1 MAQYT
6 IQAPDGRIITLEGPA
21 GASQEQVLEQA
32 RILYA
37 QRTRP
42 DFTAPTTETYDAS
55 AEAMSSGV
63 PYTGVS
69 SAGDASVSGFLRGSV
84 YDPIAAVRQLVSD
97 EQRKSVAKEEALY
110 QESRRQR
117 GDTGFEG
124 SRLLGGIVS
133 PTNVLLPLRGAQL
146 VTTGGRLGQ
155 VATAGAISG
164 ALQPTFD
171 VKNAGD
177 VAEFLESKIE
187 QVGLGAVTGIFAD
200 LGLTAGAKG
209 VNFVKDL
216 AKPMTKSGRQQV
228 LQDTIVKLSG
238 DDVERVVE
246 AARNVRPIV
255 PGSMPT
261 VGEAI
266 ADIPG
271 ATALAAQQRRLAADI
286 PSGGSALFATREA
299 EQEAAR
305 LAAIRGIGQDEA
317 ALKALVAERDSVTG
331 PMREEAL
338 SQANIAG
345 TTVGP
350 RLEAE
355 LASRQA
361 SMVNAL
367 QQQGQLESLAAQ
379 QAGIA
384 QQPFAPMAAA
394 GIPAISGRY
403 SVAATTAA
411 EAIDAAKLT
420 GNILSQRKAETAL
433 KKAQVQSLADE
444 GFYPL
449 KVDPVVQRV
458 DQILRT
464 PGDMASDVAQ
474 DVLSSLR
481 RKLTNLDPARGPVL
495 INSNGVID
503 SRNLY
508 TIRKEIADDI
518 NSFADIKK
526 TSDKRNLARLETNL
540 KSIIDDAIEKA
551 GGVSWKKYLSGYAD
565 YSTRINRMKIGQ
577 YLEDK
582 LRTPV
587 GDKERVGAF
596 AQAIKDAPTTIKRAT
611 GAARY
616 QQPEDILAPNEVA
629 AMNAVYADLQRSMKA
644 GNLSRK
650 ARAAGLIEDEF
661 ISPPT
666 YFNQLVTT
674 VNKMF
679 SKVKGNA
686 LTKIDAEM
694 AQLLANPQ
702 QFVAFMEAI
711 PKERAQGLM
720 GVLFPRMS
728 PESRIVLRNILA
740 TEALVEAGTLP

>member
-1 MAQYT
+1 MAEYKV
-6 IQAPDGRIITLEGPA
+6 QAPDGSVIRLEGPA
-21 GASQEQVLEQA
+21 GASQEEVLAQA
-32 RILYA
+32 KRLYA
-37 QRTRP
+37 QRAKP

-55 AEAMSSGV
+55 AEAMASGV

-69 SAGDASVSGFLRGSV
+69 SAGDASVSGFLRGAV

-97 EQRKSVAKEEALY
+97 EQRKNVAKEEALY
-110 QESRRQR
+110 QEARRQR

-133 PTNVLLPLRGAQL
+133 PVNVIAPIRAAQL
-146 VTTGGRLGQ
+146 VTRGGRLGQ
-155 VATAGAISG
+155 VATAGAVSG
-164 ALQPTFD
+164 ALQPAFD
-171 VKNAGD
+171 IKDAGD
-177 VAEFLESKIE
+177 TAEFIESKIE
-187 QVGLGAVTGIFAD
+187 QVGLGAVTGVLAD
-200 LGLTAGAKG
+200 LGLTAGGK
-209 VNFVKDL
+209 VINFARDL
-216 AKPMTKSGRQQV
+216 RKPLTESGRKEV
-228 LQDTIVKLSG
+228 LQDLLTKLSG
-238 DDVERVVE
+238 DDVEKVVD
-246 AARNVRPIV
+246 AVRNVRPLV

-271 ATALAAQQRRLAADI
+271 ATALAAQQRRLAGDI

-305 LAAIRGIGQDEA
+305 LAAIREIGQDEA
-317 ALKALVAERDSVTG
+317 ALAAMQAERTAVTG
-331 PMREEAL
+331 PLREEAL
-338 SQANIAG
+338 AQANIAG

-361 SMVNAL
+361 SMVDAL
-367 QQQGQLESLAAQ
+367 QQQGQLQTLAAQ

-420 GNILSQRKAETAL
+420 GNILAQRQAEVAL
-433 KKAQVQSLADE
+433 RRTQIQSLADE

-449 KVDPVVQRV
+449 KVDPVVQRI
-458 DQILRT
+458 DQILRS
-464 PGDMASDVAQ
+464 PGDMASDVTQ

-481 RKLTNLDPARGPVL
+481 AKLDPSLRPDLV
-495 INSNGVID
+495 SPNGVID

-518 NSFADIKK
+518 NQFAKVRQ
-526 TSDKRNLARLETNL
+526 TSDKRNLARLETGL
-540 KSIIDDAIEKA
+540 KSVIDDAIEKA
-551 GGVSWKKYLSGYAD
+551 GGVSWKNYLSQ
-565 YSTRINRMKIGQ
+565 YSQYSEKINVMKIGQ
-577 YLEDK
+577 YLENK
-582 LRTPV
+582 LQTAI

-596 AQAIKDAPTTIKRAT
+596 AQAVQDAPTTIQRAT
-611 GAARY
+611 GGPRY
-616 QQPEDILAPNEVA
+616 EKLSDVLTDKQVGAI
-629 AMNAVYADLQRSMKA
+629 NAVYADLQRASKA
-644 GNLSRK
+644 GNLARK
-650 ARAAGLIEDEF
+650 ARAAGLTEGEF
-661 ISPPT
+661 VTPPT
-666 YFNQLVTT
+666 VFNQTMTL

-679 SKVKGNA
+679 SKIKGNA

-702 QFVAFMEAI
+702 QFVTFMEAI
-711 PKERAQGLM
+711 PKERAQGIM
-720 GVLFPRMS
+720 SVIFPRLS
-728 PESRIVLRNILA
+728 PESRIVMRNILA

>member
-1 MAQYT
+1 MAEYKV
-6 IQAPDGRIITLEGPA
+6 QAPDGSVIRLEGPA
-21 GASQEQVLEQA
+21 GASQEEVLAQA
-32 RILYA
+32 KRLYA
-37 QRTRP
+37 QRVKP

-55 AEAMSSGV
+55 AEAMASGV

-69 SAGDASVSGFLRGSV
+69 SAGDASVSGFLRGAV

-97 EQRKSVAKEEALY
+97 EQRKNVAKEEALY
-110 QESRRQR
+110 QEARRQR
-117 GDTGFEG
+117 GDAGFEG

-133 PTNVLLPLRGAQL
+133 PVNVLAPLRAAQL
-146 VTTGGRLGQ
+146 VTRGGRLGQ
-155 VATAGAISG
+155 VATAGAVSG

-171 VKNAGD
+171 IKDAGD
-177 VAEFLESKIE
+177 TAEFIESKIE
-187 QVGLGAVTGIFAD
+187 QVGLGAVTGVLAD
-200 LGLTAGAKG
+200 LGLTAGGK
-209 VNFVKDL
+209 VINFARDL
-216 AKPMTKSGRQQV
+216 RKPLTESGRKEV
-228 LQDTIVKLSG
+228 LQDLLTKLSG
-238 DDVERVVE
+238 DDVEKVVD
-246 AARNVRPIV
+246 AVRNVRPLV

-271 ATALAAQQRRLAADI
+271 ATALAAQQRRLTGDI

-305 LAAIRGIGQDEA
+305 LAAIREIGQDEA
-317 ALKALVAERDSVTG
+317 ALAAMQAERTAVTG
-331 PMREEAL
+331 PLREEAL
-338 SQANIAG
+338 AQANIAG

-361 SMVNAL
+361 SMVDAL
-367 QQQGQLESLAAQ
+367 QQQGQLQTLAAQ

-420 GNILSQRKAETAL
+420 GNILAQRQAEVAL
-433 KKAQVQSLADE
+433 RRTQIQSLADE

-449 KVDPVVQRV
+449 KVDPVVQRI
-458 DQILRT
+458 DQILRS
-464 PGDMASDVAQ
+464 PGDMASDVTQ

-481 RKLTNLDPARGPVL
+481 AKLDPSLRPDLV
-495 INSNGVID
+495 SPNGVID

-518 NSFADIKK
+518 NQFAKVRQ
-526 TSDKRNLARLETNL
+526 TSDKRNLARLETGL
-540 KSIIDDAIEKA
+540 KSVIDDAIEKA
-551 GGVSWKKYLSGYAD
+551 GGVSWKNYLSQ
-565 YSTRINRMKIGQ
+565 YSQYSEKINVMKIGQ
-577 YLEDK
+577 YLENK
-582 LRTPV
+582 LQTAI

-596 AQAIKDAPTTIKRAT
+596 AQAVQDAPTTIQRAT
-611 GAARY
+611 GGPRY
-616 QQPEDILAPNEVA
+616 EKLSDVLTDKQVGAI
-629 AMNAVYADLQRSMKA
+629 NAVYADLQRASKA
-644 GNLSRK
+644 GNLARK
-650 ARAAGLIEDEF
+650 ARAAGLTEGEF
-661 ISPPT
+661 VTPPT
-666 YFNQLVTT
+666 VFNQTMTL

-679 SKVKGNA
+679 SKIKGNA

-702 QFVAFMEAI
+702 QFVTFMEAI
-711 PKERAQGLM
+711 PKERAQGIM
-720 GVLFPRMS
+720 SVIFPRLS
-728 PESRIVLRNILA
+728 PESRIVMRNILA
-740 TEALVEAGTLP
+740 TEALVEAETLP

>member
-1 MAQYT
+1 MAEYKV
-6 IQAPDGRIITLEGPA
+6 QAPDGSVIRLEGPA
-21 GASQEQVLEQA
+21 GASQEEVLAQA
-32 RILYA
+32 KRLYA
-37 QRTRP
+37 QKAKP

-55 AEAMSSGV
+55 AEAMASGV

-69 SAGDASVSGFLRGSV
+69 SAGDASVSGFLRGAV

-110 QESRRQR
+110 QEARRQR

-133 PTNVLLPLRGAQL
+133 PVNVLAPIRAAQL
-146 VTTGGRLGQ
+146 VTRGGRLGQ
-155 VATAGAISG
+155 VATAGAVSG

-171 VKNAGD
+171 IKDAGD
-177 VAEFLESKIE
+177 TAEFIESKIE
-187 QVGLGAVTGIFAD
+187 QVGLGAVTGVLAD
-200 LGLTAGAKG
+200 LGLTAGGK
-209 VNFVKDL
+209 VINFARDL
-216 AKPMTKSGRQQV
+216 RKPLTESGRKEV
-228 LQDTIVKLSG
+228 LQDLLTKLSG
-238 DDVERVVE
+238 DDVEKVVD
-246 AARNVRPIV
+246 AVRNVRPLV

-271 ATALAAQQRRLAADI
+271 ATALAAQQRRLAGDI

-305 LAAIRGIGQDEA
+305 LAAIREIGQDEA
-317 ALKALVAERDSVTG
+317 ALAAMQAERTAVTG
-331 PMREEAL
+331 PLREEAL
-338 SQANIAG
+338 AQANIAG

-361 SMVNAL
+361 SMVDAL
-367 QQQGQLESLAAQ
+367 QQQGQLQTLAAQ

-420 GNILSQRKAETAL
+420 GNILAQRQAEVAL
-433 KKAQVQSLADE
+433 RRTQIQSLADE

-449 KVDPVVQRV
+449 KVDPVVQRI
-458 DQILRT
+458 DQILRS
-464 PGDMASDVAQ
+464 PGDMASDVTQ

-481 RKLTNLDPARGPVL
+481 AKLDPSLRPDLV
-495 INSNGVID
+495 SPNGVID

-518 NSFADIKK
+518 NQFAKVRQ
-526 TSDKRNLARLETNL
+526 TSDKRNLARLETGL
-540 KSIIDDAIEKA
+540 KSVIDDAIEKA
-551 GGVSWKKYLSGYAD
+551 GGVSWKNYLSQ
-565 YSTRINRMKIGQ
+565 YSQYSEKINVMKIGQ
-577 YLEDK
+577 YLENK
-582 LRTPV
+582 LQTAI

-596 AQAIKDAPTTIKRAT
+596 AQAVQDAPTTIQRAT
-611 GAARY
+611 GGPRY
-616 QQPEDILAPNEVA
+616 EKLSDVLTDKQVGAI
-629 AMNAVYADLQRSMKA
+629 NAVYADLQRASKA
-644 GNLSRK
+644 GNLARK
-650 ARAAGLIEDEF
+650 ARAAGLTEGEF
-661 ISPPT
+661 VTPPT
-666 YFNQLVTT
+666 VFNQTMTL

-679 SKVKGNA
+679 SKIKGNA

-702 QFVAFMEAI
+702 QFVTFMEAI
-711 PKERAQGLM
+711 PKERAQGIM
-720 GVLFPRMS
+720 SVIFPRLS
-728 PESRIVLRNILA
+728 PESRIVMRNILA
-740 TEALVEAGTLP
+740 TEALVEAETLP

>member
-1 MAQYT
+1 MAEYKV
-6 IQAPDGRIITLEGPA
+6 QAPDGSVIRLEGPA
-21 GASQEQVLEQA
+21 GASQEEVLAQA
-32 RILYA
+32 KRLYA
-37 QRTRP
+37 QRAKP

-55 AEAMSSGV
+55 AEAMASGV

-69 SAGDASVSGFLRGSV
+69 SAGDASVSGFLRGAV

-97 EQRKSVAKEEALY
+97 EQRKNVAKEEALY
-110 QESRRQR
+110 QEARRQR

-133 PTNVLLPLRGAQL
+133 PVNVIAPIRAAQL
-146 VTTGGRLGQ
+146 VTRGGRLGQ
-155 VATAGAISG
+155 VATAGAVSG
-164 ALQPTFD
+164 ALQPAFD
-171 VKNAGD
+171 IKDAGD
-177 VAEFLESKIE
+177 TAEFIESKIE
-187 QVGLGAVTGIFAD
+187 QVGLGAVTGVLAD
-200 LGLTAGAKG
+200 LGLTAGGK
-209 VNFVKDL
+209 VINFARDL
-216 AKPMTKSGRQQV
+216 RKPLTESGRKEV
-228 LQDTIVKLSG
+228 LQDLLTKLSG
-238 DDVERVVE
+238 DDVEKVVD
-246 AARNVRPIV
+246 AVRNVRPLV

-271 ATALAAQQRRLAADI
+271 ATALAAQQRRLAGDI

-305 LAAIRGIGQDEA
+305 LAAIREIGQDEA
-317 ALKALVAERDSVTG
+317 ALAAMQAERTAVTG
-331 PMREEAL
+331 PLREEAL
-338 SQANIAG
+338 AQANIAG

-361 SMVNAL
+361 SMVDAL
-367 QQQGQLESLAAQ
+367 QQQGQLQTLAAQ

-420 GNILSQRKAETAL
+420 GNILAQRQAEVAL
-433 KKAQVQSLADE
+433 RRTQIQSLADE

-449 KVDPVVQRV
+449 KVDPVVQRI
-458 DQILRT
+458 DQILRS
-464 PGDMASDVAQ
+464 PGDMASDVTQ

-481 RKLTNLDPARGPVL
+481 AKLDPSLRPDLV
-495 INSNGVID
+495 SPNGVID

-518 NSFADIKK
+518 NQFAKVRQ
-526 TSDKRNLARLETNL
+526 TSDKRNLARLETGL
-540 KSIIDDAIEKA
+540 KSVIDDAIEKA
-551 GGVSWKKYLSGYAD
+551 GGVSWKNYLSQ
-565 YSTRINRMKIGQ
+565 YSQYSEKINVMKIGQ
-577 YLEDK
+577 YLENK
-582 LRTPV
+582 LQTAI

-596 AQAIKDAPTTIKRAT
+596 AQAVQDAPTTIQRAT
-611 GAARY
+611 GGPRY
-616 QQPEDILAPNEVA
+616 EKLSDVLTDKQVGAI
-629 AMNAVYADLQRSMKA
+629 NAVYADLQRASKA
-644 GNLSRK
+644 GNLARK
-650 ARAAGLIEDEF
+650 ARAAGLTEGEF
-661 ISPPT
+661 VTPPT
-666 YFNQLVTT
+666 VFNQTMTL

-679 SKVKGNA
+679 SKIKGNA
-686 LTKIDAEM
+686 ITKIDAEM

-702 QFVAFMEAI
+702 QFVTFMEAI
-711 PKERAQGLM
+711 PKERAQGIM
-720 GVLFPRMS
+720 SVIFPRLS
-728 PESRIVLRNILA
+728 PESRIVMRNILA

>member
-1 MAQYT
+1 MAEYKV
-6 IQAPDGRIITLEGPA
+6 QAPDGSVIRLEGPA
-21 GASQEQVLEQA
+21 GASQEEVLAQA
-32 RILYA
+32 KRLYA
-37 QRTRP
+37 QRAKP

-55 AEAMSSGV
+55 AEAMASGV

-69 SAGDASVSGFLRGSV
+69 SAGDASVSGFLRGAV

-97 EQRKSVAKEEALY
+97 EQRKNVAKEEALY

-133 PTNVLLPLRGAQL
+133 PVNVIAPIRAAQL
-146 VTTGGRLGQ
+146 VTRGGRLGQ
-155 VATAGAISG
+155 VATAGAVSG

-171 VKNAGD
+171 IKDAGD
-177 VAEFLESKIE
+177 TAEFIESKIE
-187 QVGLGAVTGIFAD
+187 QVGLGAVTGVLAD
-200 LGLTAGAKG
+200 LGITAGGK
-209 VNFVKDL
+209 VINFAKDL
-216 AKPMTKSGRQQV
+216 RKPLTESGRKEA
-228 LQDTIVKLSG
+228 LQDILTKLSG
-238 DDVERVVE
+238 DDVEKVVD
-246 AARNVRPIV
+246 AVRNVRPLV

-271 ATALAAQQRRLAADI
+271 ATALAAQQRRLAGDI

-305 LAAIRGIGQDEA
+305 LAAIRAIGQDEA
-317 ALKALVAERDSVTG
+317 ALAAMQAERTAVTG

-338 SQANIAG
+338 AQANIAG

-367 QQQGQLESLAAQ
+367 QQQGQLEALAAQ

-411 EAIDAAKLT
+411 EAIDAAKLA
-420 GNILSQRKAETAL
+420 GNIVAQRKAETAL
-433 KKAQVQSLADE
+433 RKTQVQSLADE

-481 RKLTNLDPARGPVL
+481 FKLTNLDIDKGKVL
-495 INSNGVID
+495 INPNGVID

-518 NSFADIKK
+518 NKFADVKK

-540 KSIIDDAIEKA
+540 KVIIDEAIEKA
-551 GGVSWKKYLSGYAD
+551 GGVSWKNYLSQ
-565 YSTRINRMKIGQ
+565 YSEYSKKINVMKIGQ
-577 YLEDK
+577 YLENK
-582 LRTPV
+582 LQTAI

-596 AQAIKDAPTTIKRAT
+596 AQAVKDAPTTIQRAAGGPRYEKLSDVLT
-611 GAARY
+611 DKQVGA
-616 QQPEDILAPNEVA
+616 I
-629 AMNAVYADLQRSMKA
+629 NAVYADLQRASKA
-644 GNLSRK
+644 GNLARK
-650 ARAAGLIEDEF
+650 ARAAGLTEGEF
-661 ISPPT
+661 VTPPT
-666 YFNQLVTT
+666 VFNQTMTL

-679 SKVKGNA
+679 SKIKGNA

-702 QFVAFMEAI
+702 QFVTFMESI

-720 GVLFPRMS
+720 SVIFPRLS
-728 PESRIVLRNILA
+728 PESRIVMRNILA
-740 TEALVEAGTLP
+740 TEALVEAETLP

>member
-1 MAQYT
+1 MAEYKV
-6 IQAPDGRIITLEGPA
+6 QAPDGSVIRLEGPA
-21 GASQEQVLEQA
+21 GASQEEVLAQA
-32 RILYA
+32 KRLYA
-37 QRTRP
+37 QRAKP

-55 AEAMSSGV
+55 AEAMASGV

-69 SAGDASVSGFLRGSV
+69 SAGDASVSGFLRGAV

-110 QESRRQR
+110 QEARRQR

-133 PTNVLLPLRGAQL
+133 PVNVLAPLRAAQL
-146 VTTGGRLGQ
+146 VTRGGRLGQ
-155 VATAGAISG
+155 VATAGAVSG

-171 VKNAGD
+171 IKDAGD
-177 VAEFLESKIE
+177 TAEFIESKIE
-187 QVGLGAVTGIFAD
+187 QVGLGAVTGVLAD
-200 LGLTAGAKG
+200 LGLTAGGK
-209 VNFVKDL
+209 VINFARDL
-216 AKPMTKSGRQQV
+216 RKPLTESGRKEV
-228 LQDTIVKLSG
+228 LQDLLTKLSG
-238 DDVERVVE
+238 DDVEKVVD
-246 AARNVRPIV
+246 AVRNVRPLV

-271 ATALAAQQRRLAADI
+271 ATALAAQQRRLAGDI

-305 LAAIRGIGQDEA
+305 LAAIREIGQDEA
-317 ALKALVAERDSVTG
+317 ALKALIDQRTAVTG
-331 PMREEAL
+331 PLREEAL
-338 SQANIAG
+338 AQANIAG

-361 SMVNAL
+361 SMVDAL
-367 QQQGQLESLAAQ
+367 QQQGQLQTLAAQ

-420 GNILSQRKAETAL
+420 GNILAQRQAEVAL
-433 KKAQVQSLADE
+433 RRTQIQSLADE

-449 KVDPVVQRV
+449 KVDPVVQRI
-458 DQILRT
+458 DQILRS
-464 PGDMASDVAQ
+464 PGDMASDVTQ

-481 RKLTNLDPARGPVL
+481 AKLDPSLRPDLV
-495 INSNGVID
+495 SPNGVID

-518 NSFADIKK
+518 NQFAKVRQ
-526 TSDKRNLARLETNL
+526 TSDKRNLARLETGL
-540 KSIIDDAIEKA
+540 KSVIDDAIEKA
-551 GGVSWKKYLSGYAD
+551 GGVSWKNYLSQ
-565 YSTRINRMKIGQ
+565 YSQYSEKINVMKIGQ
-577 YLEDK
+577 YLENK
-582 LRTPV
+582 LQTAI

-596 AQAIKDAPTTIKRAT
+596 AQAVQDAPTTIQRAT
-611 GAARY
+611 GGPRY
-616 QQPEDILAPNEVA
+616 EKLSDVLTDKQVGAI
-629 AMNAVYADLQRSMKA
+629 NAVYADLQRASKA
-644 GNLSRK
+644 GNLARK
-650 ARAAGLIEDEF
+650 ARAAGLTEGEF
-661 ISPPT
+661 VTPPT
-666 YFNQLVTT
+666 VFNQTMTL

-679 SKVKGNA
+679 SKIKGNA

-702 QFVAFMEAI
+702 QFVTFMEAI
-711 PKERAQGLM
+711 PKERAQGIM
-720 GVLFPRMS
+720 SVIFPRLS
-728 PESRIVLRNILA
+728 PESRIVMRNILA
-740 TEALVEAGTLP
+740 TEALVEAETLP

>member
-55 AEAMSSGV
+55 AEAMASGV

-84 YDPIAAVRQLVSD
+84 YDPIAAVRQLVSE

-110 QESRRQR
+110 QEARRQR

-146 VTTGGRLGQ
+146 VTAGGRLGQ

-246 AARNVRPIV
+246 AARNVRPLV

-286 PSGGSALFATREA
+286 PSGGSALFAIREA

-305 LAAIRGIGQDEA
+305 LAAISGDETA
-317 ALKALVAERDSVTG
+317 IPMLEALRSARTG
-331 PMREEAL
+331 PMREDAL

-433 KKAQVQSLADE
+433 KRAQVQSLADE

-458 DQILRT
+458 DQILKT

-551 GGVSWKKYLSGYAD
+551 GGVSWKKYLNDYAD
-565 YSTRINRMKIGQ
+565 YSTKINRMKIGQ
-577 YLEDK
+577 YLADK
-582 LRTPV
+582 LRTPI

-616 QQPEDILAPNEVA
+616 QQPEDILAPSEIA
-629 AMNAVYADLQRSMKA
+629 AMNAVYADLQRAMKA

-740 TEALVEAGTLP
+740 TEALVEARTLP

>member
-1 MAQYT
+1 MAEYKV
-6 IQAPDGRIITLEGPA
+6 QAPDGSVIRLEGPA
-21 GASQEQVLEQA
+21 GASQEEVLAQA
-32 RILYA
+32 KRLYA
-37 QRTRP
+37 QRAKP
-42 DFTAPTTETYDAS
+42 DFTAPTTEAYDAS
-55 AEAMSSGV
+55 AEAMASGV

-69 SAGDASVSGFLRGSV
+69 SAGDASVSGFLRGAV

-97 EQRKSVAKEEALY
+97 EQRKNVAKEEALY

-117 GDTGFEG
+117 GDVGFEG

-133 PTNVLLPLRGAQL
+133 PVNVIAPIRAAQL
-146 VTTGGRLGQ
+146 VTRGGRLGQ
-155 VATAGAISG
+155 VATAGAVSG

-171 VKNAGD
+171 IKDAGD
-177 VAEFLESKIE
+177 TAEFIESKIE
-187 QVGLGAVTGIFAD
+187 QVGLGAVTGVLAD
-200 LGLTAGAKG
+200 LGLTAGGK
-209 VNFVKDL
+209 VINFAKDL
-216 AKPMTKSGRQQV
+216 KKPLTESGRKEA
-228 LQDTIVKLSG
+228 LQDLLTKLSG
-238 DDVERVVE
+238 DDVEKVVD
-246 AARNVRPIV
+246 AVRNVRPLV

-271 ATALAAQQRRLAADI
+271 ATALAAQQRRLAGDI

-305 LAAIRGIGQDEA
+305 LAAIREIGQDEA
-317 ALKALVAERDSVTG
+317 ALKALIDQRTDVTG
-331 PMREEAL
+331 PLREEAL
-338 SQANIAG
+338 AQANIAG

-361 SMVNAL
+361 SMIDAL
-367 QQQGQLESLAAQ
+367 QQQGQLQTLAAQ

-411 EAIDAAKLT
+411 DAVDAAKLT
-420 GNILSQRKAETAL
+420 GNILAQRQAETAFRR
-433 KKAQVQSLADE
+433 AQVQSLADE

-449 KVDPVVQRV
+449 KVDPVVQRI
-458 DQILRT
+458 DQILRS
-464 PGDMASDVAQ
+464 PGDMASDVTQ

-481 RKLTNLDPARGPVL
+481 SKLDPALRPDLV
-495 INSNGVID
+495 SPNGVID

-518 NSFADIKK
+518 NQFAKVRQ
-526 TSDKRNLARLETNL
+526 TSDKRNLARLETGL
-540 KSIIDDAIEKA
+540 KSVIDDAIEKA
-551 GGVSWKKYLSGYAD
+551 GGVSWKNYLSQ
-565 YSTRINRMKIGQ
+565 YSQYSEKINVMKIGQ
-577 YLEDK
+577 YLENK
-582 LRTPV
+582 LQTAI

-596 AQAIKDAPTTIKRAT
+596 AQAVQDAPTTIQRAT
-611 GAARY
+611 GGPRY
-616 QQPEDILAPNEVA
+616 ETLSDVLTDKQVGAI
-629 AMNAVYADLQRSMKA
+629 NAVYADLQRASKA
-644 GNLSRK
+644 GNLARK
-650 ARAAGLIEDEF
+650 ARAAGLTEGEF
-661 ISPPT
+661 VTPPT
-666 YFNQLVTT
+666 VFNQTMTL

-679 SKVKGNA
+679 SKIKGNA

-702 QFVAFMEAI
+702 QFVTFMESI

-720 GVLFPRMS
+720 SVIFPRLS
-728 PESRIVLRNILA
+728 PESRIVMRNILA
-740 TEALVEAGTLP
+740 TEALVEAETLP